1 VIFLT
6 GFMGSGKSTVGRK
19 LAQRLDVPFID
30 LDEVISTRAGSSI
43 RDIFACAGES
53 AFRAL
58 ERQALLDVA
67 LSEHDA
73 VVATGGGLPVDPA
86 NRAVMKA
93 CGSVVHLKASFE
105 TLAARIPE
113 DRGRPLW
120 DGNARDLLESRT
132 PAYEDADFTVH
143 TDGLGVHEA
152 AEVLADQA
160 RSLPAPVPVLV
171 PASPYPVYIG
181 RGIFPDI
188 RKLVHRHVR
197 PEGIFVMADE
207 NVLAHHGTTI
217 RSSLSR
223 TRHAVM
229 SVPSGEQ
236 SKSAPFLL
244 KVLDEMFSAQVNRQ
258 WICLAVGGGVTGDL
272 AAFAAS
278 IYMRGI
284 PVVQA
289 PTTLL
294 AMVDS
299 SIGGKTGIDVRQG
312 KNLVGTFHQPLLVLS
327 DLDFLATLNPV
338 LTRDAMAEV
347 VKYGIIM
354 DRHLFEHLETEDD
367 LDYHRVVHLC
377 VSDKAAVVSRDE
389 REGGLRRILNFGH
402 TMGHAME
409 LALHYETSHGRAVS
423 AGMYFAVWLSRIMG
437 LLDPR
442 EAERAFRVIRKWSYP
457 VEELSF
463 PHPDHVGAALATDKK
478 STSEGIHFVLTP
490 GIGDVTVKKLT
501 GSQILG
507 AYGRFVRESA
517 EGL

>member
-1 VIFLT
+1 MIFLT

-171 PASPYPVYIG
+171 PASPYPVY
-181 RGIFPDI
+181 
-188 RKLVHRHVR
+188 
-197 PEGIFVMADE
+197 
-207 NVLAHHGTTI
+207 
-217 RSSLSR
+217 
-223 TRHAVM
+223 
-229 SVPSGEQ
+229 
-236 SKSAPFLL
+236 
-244 KVLDEMFSAQVNRQ
+244 
-258 WICLAVGGGVTGDL
+258 
-272 AAFAAS
+272 
-278 IYMRGI
+278 
-284 PVVQA
+284 
-289 PTTLL
+289 
-294 AMVDS
+294 
-299 SIGGKTGIDVRQG
+299 
-312 KNLVGTFHQPLLVLS
+312 
-327 DLDFLATLNPV
+327 
-338 LTRDAMAEV
+338 
-347 VKYGIIM
+347 
-354 DRHLFEHLETEDD
+354 
-367 LDYHRVVHLC
+367 
-377 VSDKAAVVSRDE
+377 
-389 REGGLRRILNFGH
+389 
-402 TMGHAME
+402 
-409 LALHYETSHGRAVS
+409 
-423 AGMYFAVWLSRIMG
+423 
-437 LLDPR
+437 
-442 EAERAFRVIRKWSYP
+442 
-457 VEELSF
+457 
-463 PHPDHVGAALATDKK
+463 
-478 STSEGIHFVLTP
+478 
-490 GIGDVTVKKLT
+490 
-501 GSQILG
+501 
-507 AYGRFVRESA
+507 
-517 EGL
+517 